1 MTDAPA
7 PAAPLYRWTVLGIIM
22 LGTFMAIL
30 DSSIVNVALPHMM
43 SAFGVNRDRIEWI
56 TTGFLLTSAATM
68 PLVGWLT
75 MRFGYKKLYLSS
87 LFLFTIASGLCA
99 LAWSF
104 ESLVFARI
112 IQAIGTGAIQP
123 VGMAIVAELF
133 RPEERG
139 KALGIWGT
147 GIMVAPAL
155 GPTLGGYLTDHFA
168 WRSIFSVNLPVGAA
182 TLVGGMLIMRE
193 IHPGGKK
200 NNLDIWGYVFL
211 VMALIGGLTALSDG
225 QEKGWNSTYIHT
237 CLAFTVIGL
246 VMFIGV
252 ESSVQ
257 HPLLDLRLF
266 LIRNY
271 SLSIILGIFRAIGLF
286 GSIFLFPIFL
296 QTQMGYTTIQ
306 AGVRMIPGALAVG
319 ITMPIAGRLADRYS
333 PAVLSFCGIL
343 ITGFSLIQFGRLDP
357 LSGLTMIILPQVIR
371 GVGLALLMAPLMTAA
386 INSVPKKEIPTASSF
401 LNISQ
406 NVGGAMG
413 IALLNSFVTN
423 AIHRH
428 AVRLAEGLPMQSETF
443 YRFSGKMSQIVLHHT
458 PGLSLSSQALANF
471 GAVQNIFRKTQV
483 LGFENGFVFGGIIVL
498 CAAPICLFLKRAPH
512 QDSKCFFDPEK
523 RRIKKT

>member
-1 MTDAPA
+1 VIVSKDSF
-7 PAAPLYRWTVLGIIM
+7 LYRWTVLGIIM

-43 SAFGVNRDRIEWI
+43 SAFGVTRDKIEWI
-56 TTGFLLTSAATM
+56 TTSFLLASAATM

-75 MRFGYKKLYLSS
+75 TKFGYKKLYISS

-99 LAWSF
+99 LSWSF

-112 IQAIGTGAIQP
+112 IQAIGTGALQP
-123 VGMAIVAELF
+123 IGMSIVAELF

-139 KALGIWGT
+139 KALGVWGT

-168 WRSIFSVNLPVGAA
+168 WRSIFSVNLPVGAV
-182 TLVGGMLIMRE
+182 TLMAGLLIMRE
-193 IHPGGKK
+193 IHPDRGER
-200 NNLDIWGYVFL
+200 NLDIWGYLFL
-211 VMALIGGLTALSDG
+211 VMALIAGLTALSNG
-225 QEKGWNSTYIHT
+225 QDKGWNSSYIHT
-237 CLAFTVIGL
+237 CLAFTIVGL
-246 VMFIGV
+246 IMFLGV
-252 ESSVQ
+252 ESTVK

-271 SLSIILGIFRAIGLF
+271 TLSMGLGIFRAIGLF

-333 PAVLSFCGIL
+333 PAILSFCGIL
-343 ITGFSLIQFGRLDP
+343 ITSFSLLQFGRLDP
-357 LSGLTMIILPQVIR
+357 LSGLTIIIVPQVIR
-371 GVGLALLMAPLMTAA
+371 GVGLALLMSPLMTAA
-386 INSVPKKEIPTASSF
+386 INSVSKKDIPTASSF

-413 IALLNSFVTN
+413 IALMNNFVTN
-423 AIHRH
+423 AIHKH
-428 AVRLAEGLPMQSETF
+428 AVRLGELLPAQSDF
-443 YRFSGKMSQIVLHHT
+443 FWRYMGKTSQLVPHHT
-458 PGLSLSSQALANF
+458 PGMLLTPQTLA
-471 GAVQNIFRKTQV
+471 GLGVVQNIFRKAQV
-483 LGFENGFVFGGIIVL
+483 LGFENGFVFGGILVL
-498 CAAPICLFLKRAPH
+498 CAAPVCLLFKRPPH
-512 QDSKCFFDPEK
+512 QN
-523 RRIKKT
+523 RA